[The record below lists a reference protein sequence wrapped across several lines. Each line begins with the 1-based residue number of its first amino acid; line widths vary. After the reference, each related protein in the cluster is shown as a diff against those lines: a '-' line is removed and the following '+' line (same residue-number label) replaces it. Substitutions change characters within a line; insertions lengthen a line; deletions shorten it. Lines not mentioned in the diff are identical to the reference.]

1 MFIKTRFCLVQLS
14 CEFVVYH
21 NSFTLKMASRFW
33 GGSSSESGS
42 DSESAGSEVEDVK
55 IQANRWDVDSESE
68 SDDDVRVVVSAKDK
82 ALQALQLAVDAIN
95 RFLKIHDW
103 SKIQGEFDAM
113 AKQMDN
119 AKAKQAIA
127 QHGLPKYYIRCM
139 AQLEDEIVDKLKNKS
154 DKKLSKENSKALI
167 RMKGKIKKHN
177 ESIAKE
183 LEAYRKDPSA
193 FESEEE
199 ESEDSDDDEESDD
212 SDEDEDSDDDED
224 DEVWHF
230 GMRNSSNDDEEDDE
244 DESESDEFAGS
255 DDSSSDSS
263 SDDDDKAFGELKGR
277 ARWLKKVPTA
287 NESAKKLRIKPTRG
301 PKEIKEREV
310 RKTVVEEDL
319 KLGKKG
325 FDNKIKE
332 VIALRG
338 KRGTDLGE
346 QLSTLRKLVNYARR
360 LGPAREVVATMHMV
374 GTQMFDTSSKIDK
387 VLSTRLWKL
396 VHSDLVNILDILDRN
411 PGFKLAPLTSEDQA
425 DLIRAGAT
433 KSKDAADADDDDDDV
448 PGQDLL
454 PVAGAKGVIK
464 VSGDLSAFV
473 ERLADEYTKSLQQLD
488 PHTSD
493 YIGRLYDEALLSG
506 LAKRVQDYFKR
517 QQDHVRGAAVAL
529 IQAELMYYKHDSIA
543 NALHA
548 SNAKRAIY
556 GDPALLHPACES
568 SSAVAVESFDPSV
581 VHPASVLGQPRVDVE
596 HVDVEKELSE
606 LCLYVYKY
614 ADDRSKTRA
623 MLAHIYHHALHDRFH
638 EARDLLLMSH
648 LQDTILHTDIATQI
662 LFNRMMAQ
670 LGLCAFRLGLTWEAH
685 ACLSEICTG
694 SKTKELL
701 AQGMA
706 SFRHQERN
714 ADEERLEKRRQVPY
728 HMHINLE
735 LLEVAHL
742 TSAMLLEVPNMV
754 LSRTQDRRRVISKAF
769 RKLLEFHD
777 RLVFA
782 GPPENTRDH
791 IVAAAKFLSQG
802 QWQRSVAL
810 ICGLPVWDLLPGTG
824 TSDKVKALVQHKI
837 QVESL
842 RSYLMAFSEEYDS
855 LDLAQLCAMFELDSK
870 TVHSVVSKM
879 MINEELQGAWDQGS
893 QTIVLHKVERT
904 RLQQLALQYS
914 DKIGTIVENNERMM
928 DLRSA
933 HTNNPKDPHHDS
945 SYQRRNDSRKYDNNS
960 KSQLNNSN
968 ATNSNVR
975 GTQSSRKNPPGNQGG
990 NNATKA
996 NNYAGKRW

>member
-1 MFIKTRFCLVQLS
+1 
-14 CEFVVYH
+14 
-21 NSFTLKMASRFW
+21 MASRFW
-33 GGSSSESGS
+33 AGSSSESGS
-42 DSESAGSEVEDVK
+42 DNESAASEVEDVK

-82 ALQALQLAVDAIN
+82 ALQALQLAVDAIK
-95 RFLKIHDW
+95 RYLKISDW
-103 SKIQGEFDAM
+103 SKIQTEFDAM
-113 AKQMDN
+113 EKQISN

-127 QHGLPKYYIRCM
+127 QNGYPKYYIRCM
-139 AQLEDEIVDKLKNKS
+139 AELEDEITDKLKNKT
-154 DKKLSKENSKALI
+154 KTSKENSKALI

-177 ESIAKE
+177 ETIAKE
-183 LEAYRKDPSA
+183 LTEYRKDPSA

-199 ESEDSDDDEESDD
+199 EDSDDEDDSDDDD
-212 SDEDEDSDDDED
+212 DDDED
-224 DEVWHF
+224 DDE
-230 GMRNSSNDDEEDDE
+230 EEDDE
-244 DESESDEFAGS
+244 DEEDDDDDDDDDDDEDDDDDADDDKDASDSENEWAE
-255 DDSSSDSS
+255 SSDSS
-263 SDDDDKAFGELKGR
+263 SSDDEAGVGELKGR
-277 ARWLKKVPTA
+277 ARWLKKVPTGTENRKRDRA
-287 NESAKKLRIKPTRG
+287 ARPARG
-301 PKEIKEREV
+301 PKEQ
-310 RKTVVEEDL
+310 KTTELKKAVVEEDM
-319 KLGKKG
+319 KLSKKG
-325 FDNKIKE
+325 FDAKIKE

-346 QLSTLRKLVNYARR
+346 QLSTLRKLVNYSRR
-360 LGPAREVVATMHMV
+360 LGPARELVATMHMV

-396 VHSDLVNILDILDRN
+396 AHSDLQNILDILERN

-433 KSKDAADADDDDDDV
+433 KASADAANDDDDDDDV
-448 PGQDLL
+448 TIVDSL
-454 PVAGAKGVIK
+454 PAAGAKGVIK
-464 VSGDLSAFV
+464 VSGDLAAFV
-473 ERLADEYTKSLQQLD
+473 ERLNDEYVKSLQQTD
-488 PHTSD
+488 PHTTE
-493 YIGRLYDEALLSG
+493 YIGRLYDEALLSA
-506 LAKRVQDYFKR
+506 LAKRVQAYFKR
-517 QQDHVRGAAVAL
+517 QDDHVRAASVAL

-543 NALHA
+543 NALHV

-556 GDPALLHPACES
+556 GEPALLHPACES
-568 SSAVAVESFDPSV
+568 QNATPLKKFDASV
-581 VHPASVLGQPRVDVE
+581 VHPASVQGAPRVDVE
-596 HVDVEKELSE
+596 AMDVEKDLSE

-623 MLAHIYHHALHDRFH
+623 MLCHIYHHALHDRFH

-648 LQDTILHTDIATQI
+648 LQDTIAHTDIATQI

-670 LGLCAFRLGLTWEAH
+670 LGLCAFRLGLVWEAH

-714 ADEERLEKRRQVPY
+714 PEEERLEKRRQVPY

-754 LSRTQDRRRVISKAF
+754 LSRTQDRRRVLSKAF

-791 IVAAAKFLSQG
+791 VVAAAKFMSQG
-802 QWQRSVAL
+802 QWQKSVDL
-810 ICGLPVWDLLPGTG
+810 ICGLPVWELLPGAG
-824 TSDKVKALVQHKI
+824 TAAKVKALVQHKI

-842 RSYLMAFSEEYDS
+842 RSYLVAFSEEYDA
-855 LDLAQLCAMFELDSK
+855 LNLTHLCAMFELDTK

-893 QTIVLHKVERT
+893 QSIVLHKVERT

-914 DKIGTIVENNERMM
+914 EKIGVIVENNERML

-933 HTNNPKDPHHDS
+933 STSSKDDNTHSNSNPHHRRGQNDSQHRKHDS
-945 SYQRRNDSRKYDNNS
+945 SKGSSSGASSQNRNNQGRKPQGGSSGNKTSNYGN
-960 KSQLNNSN
+960 KSQ
-968 ATNSNVR
+968 
-975 GTQSSRKNPPGNQGG
+975 Q
-990 NNATKA
+990 
-996 NNYAGKRW
+996 RW